1 MIARRRLPA
10 WFTQKIPRP
19 DAMRGMDALLRAKNL
34 HTVCESALCP
44 NMGQCF
50 MQGTAT
56 FMILGDICTRG
67 CTFCAVKKGV
77 PLPPDEKEAG
87 HICEAAGALGLTYVV
102 ITSVT
107 RDDLPDGGAFQFALT
122 IASLHNEMPATGVEV
137 LIPDLL
143 GDTAALS
150 VVVQERPRVINHNV
164 ETVPRL
170 YATVRPQAVYGRSLD
185 LLLAVKDLDPASVTK
200 SGLMVGLGETK
211 EEVVEV
217 MRDLRKARCDLLT
230 IGQYLQPSDRHH
242 PVRSFVTP
250 GEFAEYGRIG
260 MEMGFAAVASGP
272 LVRSSYRAA
281 ELYKNAGRS

>member
-1 MIARRRLPA
+1 MRERLPD
-10 WFTQKIPRP
+10 WFKQKIPERAP
-19 DAMRGMDALLRAKNL
+19 MQQMDALLRTKNL

-56 FMILGDICTRG
+56 FMILGDTCTRG

-77 PLPPDEKEAG
+77 PLPPDEKEAE
-87 HICEAAGALGLTYVV
+87 HVCEATRALGLTYVV

-122 IASLHNEMPATGVEV
+122 IASLHRRMPDTRVEV
-137 LIPDLL
+137 LIPDFL

-164 ETVPRL
+164 ETIPRL
-170 YATVRPQAVYGRSLD
+170 YPAVRPQAVYRRSLD
-185 LLLAVKDLDPASVTK
+185 LLSAVKDLDPGSVTK
-200 SGLMVGLGETK
+200 SGLMVGLGETR
-211 EEVVEV
+211 EEVMEV
-217 MRDLRKARCDLLT
+217 MRDLRGARCDLLT
-230 IGQYLQPSDRHH
+230 IGQYLQPSERHH

-260 MEMGFAAVASGP
+260 MDMGFAAVASGP

-281 ELYKNAGRS
+281 DLYKNAGRS

>member
-1 MIARRRLPA
+1 MIAKRRLPA

-19 DAMRGMDALLRAKNL
+19 APMQQMHALLRSKSL

-56 FMILGDICTRG
+56 FMILGDTCTRG

-77 PLPPDEKEAG
+77 PLPPDEREPEHVYEATRT
-87 HICEAAGALGLTYVV
+87 LGLTYVV

-122 IASLHNEMPATGVEV
+122 IASLHNRMPATRVEV
-137 LIPDLL
+137 LIPDFL

-150 VVVQERPRVINHNV
+150 VVVQEKPRVINHNV

-170 YATVRPQAVYGRSLD
+170 YATVRPQAVYRRSLD
-185 LLLAVKDLDPASVTK
+185 LLLAVKDLDPGSVTK

-217 MRDLRKARCDLLT
+217 MRDLRGARCDLLT
-230 IGQYLQPSDRHH
+230 IGQYLQPSERHH

-250 GEFAEYGRIG
+250 EEFAEYGRIG
-260 MEMGFAAVASGP
+260 MDMGFSAVASGP

-281 ELYKNAGRS
+281 DLYKNAGRS